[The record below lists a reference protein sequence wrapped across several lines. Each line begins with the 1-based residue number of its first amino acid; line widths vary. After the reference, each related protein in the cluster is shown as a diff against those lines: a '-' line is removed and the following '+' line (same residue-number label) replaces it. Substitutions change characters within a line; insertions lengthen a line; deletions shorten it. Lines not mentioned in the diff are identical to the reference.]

1 MSNKISKNLAYNM
14 GYQLI
19 GIAVPLITSPYLS
32 RVLGAENLGIHSFT
46 MSVALYFMMFML
58 LGIANY
64 GNRTIAT
71 VKREGEDVLSKTFWS
86 IYSIQLIIS
95 ILVTITYI
103 AYLYFGAVHYKV
115 IAILQ
120 LFLLLSNA
128 VDITWFFYG
137 LENFKQIV
145 FRNTLVKL
153 LGLFLIFLCVRQST
167 DLWKYTFINGAVTLV
182 GQLLLWGQ
190 LKGIL
195 SWKKIQLK
203 ELLPHI
209 KPILILFIPVLAI
222 SIFTNMDK
230 YMLGLMVDVKQV
242 GFYDNAGRIIEIPKA
257 LIAALGAVML
267 PRTSYLLAE
276 GQEEKSKYYIEVTI
290 LYVMII
296 SSVLMF
302 GLISVS
308 DIFSIIF
315 WGEEFLESGRLIAA
329 MSPAFVFSVLG
340 NIIRTQ
346 YLIPRAK
353 DKDYVVSLIA
363 GAVVNLV
370 LNCFFIKPFGAMG
383 ATVSTVLAEFVLS
396 GMQFWSVRRDL
407 NLKRYLKNG
416 LIFYLFGLI
425 MYLVIIAL
433 KTHLP
438 YNIMSL
444 ILLIAL
450 GGFIYVVFSCSYI
463 LMSRNLHFKL
473 LRENIKRKIGY
484 EKIL

>member
-1 MSNKISKNLAYNM
+1 MSSIKKNLAYNM
-14 GYQLI
+14 MYQLV
-19 GIAVPLITSPYLS
+19 GILVPLVTSPYLS
-32 RVLGAENLGIHSFT
+32 RVLGAKNLGIHSFT
-46 MSVALYFMMFML
+46 MSVALYFMMFMI
-58 LGIANY
+58 LGIGNY
-64 GNRTIAT
+64 GNRTIAK
-71 VKREGEDVLSKTFWS
+71 VKREGKQELSKVFWS
-86 IYSIQLIIS
+86 IYSIQ
-95 ILVTITYI
+95 ILMSGLVILAYI
-103 AYLYFGAVHYKV
+103 VYLSFGVRNYQE
-115 IAILQ
+115 IAFLQ
-120 LFLLLSNA
+120 IFLVFSNA
-128 VDITWFFYG
+128 VDITWYFYG
-137 LENFKQIV
+137 MEDFGRIV
-145 FRNTLVKL
+145 LRNTLVKV
-153 LGLFLIFLCVRQST
+153 LGLILIFVYVHT
-167 DLWKYTFINGAVTLV
+167 PADLWRYTLINGGTAFV
-182 GQLLLWGQ
+182 GQLLMWGQ
-190 LKGIL
+190 LNGRLALAKVSVNDLL
-195 SWKKIQLK
+195 S
-203 ELLPHI
+203 HI
-209 KPILILFIPVLAI
+209 KPILILFVPVLAI
-222 SIFTNMDK
+222 SVFTNMDK

-242 GFYDNAGRIIEIPKA
+242 GFYDNANRIIEIPKA

-267 PRTSYLLAE
+267 PRTASLISE
-276 GQEEKSKYYIEVTI
+276 GKGEQSLYYMEMTI
-290 LYVMII
+290 LYVMAI

-302 GLISVS
+302 GLMSVA
-308 DIFSIIF
+308 DIFSVVF

-396 GMQFWSVRRDL
+396 GMQFWSVRRAL

-425 MYLVIIAL
+425 MYLVIMVF

-438 YNIMSL
+438 YNVVSL

-450 GGFIYVVFSCSYI
+450 GGFVYVAFSCSYI

-473 LRENIKRKIGY
+473 LREKIKRKIGY

>member
-1 MSNKISKNLAYNM
+1 
-14 GYQLI
+14 
-19 GIAVPLITSPYLS
+19 
-32 RVLGAENLGIHSFT
+32 
-46 MSVALYFMMFML
+46 
-58 LGIANY
+58 
-64 GNRTIAT
+64 
-71 VKREGEDVLSKTFWS
+71 
-86 IYSIQLIIS
+86 
-95 ILVTITYI
+95 
-103 AYLYFGAVHYKV
+103 
-115 IAILQ
+115 
-120 LFLLLSNA
+120 
-128 VDITWFFYG
+128 
-137 LENFKQIV
+137 
-145 FRNTLVKL
+145 
-153 LGLFLIFLCVRQST
+153 
-167 DLWKYTFINGAVTLV
+167 
-182 GQLLLWGQ
+182 
-190 LKGIL
+190 
-195 SWKKIQLK
+195 
-203 ELLPHI
+203 
-209 KPILILFIPVLAI
+209 
-222 SIFTNMDK
+222 
-230 YMLGLMVDVKQV
+230 MVDVKQV

-276 GQEEKSKYYIEVTI
+276 GQKEKSKYYIEVTI

-315 WGEEFLESGRLIAA
+315 WGEEFLESGRLISA

-370 LNCFFIKPFGAMG
+370 LNYFFIKPFGAMG

-407 NLKRYLKNG
+407 DLKRYLKNG

-425 MYLVIIAL
+425 MYLVIITL
-433 KTHLP
+433 KTQLP

-444 ILLIAL
+444 
-450 GGFIYVVFSCSYI
+450 
-463 LMSRNLHFKL
+463 
-473 LRENIKRKIGY
+473 
-484 EKIL
+484 